1 MGRRGEGA
9 RGGNAVK
16 QLAGLLVAIL
26 LSLCASAQASTL
38 TRDEIQKYFPPPL
51 VVGQEDDK
59 LPIWPV
65 LKQEA
70 GSYDTIAYVFQS
82 NDFAPIPGFG
92 GSPPNLLIAMAP
104 DGTFIDVKV
113 LAQHEPVFVDG
124 LGPGPLNDFVQQY
137 VGMSARH
144 TIAVGRPNA
153 RQHGASP
160 TTTVDGVAMATASTR
175 IINQELL
182 SSALGVAR
190 KKLGFGGADTF
201 GLTAVAKQTPVT
213 PMTWPQLIA
222 KGYVKN
228 LHLTN
233 AAVDSAFAGT
243 AVADQSDGKADATFG
258 DTYVAELDV
267 PEIGRNVLGD
277 KLYTYLM
284 GGLAPGDHA
293 VMVLAAGPWSPMG
306 DDFVYGAIPTNIS
319 IVQSKFPV
327 TARDFA
333 IERGANG
340 MAGMPAGD
348 WTILKINQDAGFDP
362 TRLWSMTLRFTR
374 EHGQIYPVKVTREFS
389 IDYALLANLF
399 TLTKATLAPAWTDS
413 WIARKWELAIIVA
426 MLAVLVPVLV
436 RQRGLVAASRR
447 FEAFRLA
454 YLALTLGFIGWYAQA
469 QLSIVTLVGL
479 VRTTQGG
486 DLSFLLYDPPSLLL
500 WGFALVTLVDLG
512 PRHVLRLALP
522 VRRAAGAGRMAGAEA
537 EAPPGRR
544 AAAPR
549 PSAAQREICRARRY
563 PRCGC
568 RVDADCRQAC
578 RGRAVQDLDH
588 LVFRALLAVRR
599 LCDRIVGPQSFHL
612 QGLLPLSLPAW
623 GQPGTRRAPTRAELD
638 SPPRR
643 MRQPVP
649 ALQGQVPLRGDRA
662 DRQDRLSRVL
672 PVHGLRDDYPRS
684 QAMRAADPRH
694 QEAQG
699 VGANAGAGG
708 VAAVIASEAKQPR
721 GREW

>member
-1 MGRRGEGA
+1 MKHL
-9 RGGNAVK
+9 V
-16 QLAGLLVAIL
+16 GLLVGL
-26 LSLCASAQASTL
+26 FLCLGALFLGASAQASTL
-38 TRDEIQKYFPPPL
+38 TRDEIQKVFPPPL

-59 LPIWPV
+59 LPIWPI
-65 LKQEA
+65 LKQAA

-144 TIAVGRPNA
+144 TIAVGRPAA
-153 RQHGASP
+153 RQHGASNV
-160 TTTVDGVAMATASTR
+160 TTVDGVAMATASTR

-190 KKLGFGGADTF
+190 KKLGFGAADTL

-233 AAVDSAFAGT
+233 AAVDGAFAGT
-243 AVADQSDGKADATFG
+243 PVADQSDGKGDATFG

-267 PEIGRNVLGD
+267 PEIGRNILGD

-293 VMVLAAGPWSPMG
+293 LMVLAAGPWSPMG

-333 IERGANG
+333 IERGTNG

-362 TRLWSMTLRFTR
+362 TRPWSMTVRFTR

-389 IDYALLANLF
+389 IDYALPADLF
-399 TLTKATLAPAWTDS
+399 TVTHATLGPAWSDS
-413 WIARKWELAIIVA
+413 WLARKWELAIIVA
-426 MLAVLVPVLV
+426 MLAVLVPVLM
-436 RQRGLVAASRR
+436 RQRGLVAQDKR
-447 FEAFRLA
+447 FAAFRLA

-479 VRTTQGG
+479 VRTTHGG

-500 WGFALVTLVDLG
+500 WGFVLVTLVVWGRGTFCGWLCPFGALQELVAWPAQKLKLRQIVVPPRVDRALRNVKYVVLAGILVAAAVSTPTADRLVEVEPFKTSITLYFVRSWPFVVYAVGLLG
-512 PRHVLRLALP
+512 LNLFVYKGFCRYLCPLGASLALVGRLRVLDWIP
-522 VRRAAGAGRMAGAEA
+522 RRAECGSPCQLCKVKCRYGAIEPTGKIDYAECFQCMDCVTIIHDPQQCVPQILASKKRKVLVPTLEPQAA
-537 EAPPGRR
+537 E
-544 AAAPR
+544 
-549 PSAAQREICRARRY
+549 
-563 PRCGC
+563 
-568 RVDADCRQAC
+568 
-578 RGRAVQDLDH
+578 
-588 LVFRALLAVRR
+588 
-599 LCDRIVGPQSFHL
+599 
-612 QGLLPLSLPAW
+612 
-623 GQPGTRRAPTRAELD
+623 
-638 SPPRR
+638 
-643 MRQPVP
+643 
-649 ALQGQVPLRGDRA
+649 
-662 DRQDRLSRVL
+662 
-672 PVHGLRDDYPRS
+672 
-684 QAMRAADPRH
+684 
-694 QEAQG
+694 
-699 VGANAGAGG
+699 
-708 VAAVIASEAKQPR
+708 
-721 GREW
+721 

>member
-1 MGRRGEGA
+1 MR
-9 RGGNAVK
+9 
-16 QLAGLLVAIL
+16 QLVGLLVAVVLCLAAFL
-26 LSLCASAQASTL
+26 LSAQASTL
-38 TRDEIQKYFPPPL
+38 TRDEIQKVFPPPL

-59 LPIWPV
+59 LPIWPI

-153 RQHGASP
+153 RQRGASSV
-160 TTTVDGVAMATASTR
+160 TTVDGVAMATASTR

-190 KKLGFGGADTF
+190 KKLGFGAADTL
-201 GLTAVAKQTPVT
+201 GLTAVAKPTPVT
-213 PMTWPQLIA
+213 PMSWQQLLA
-222 KGYVKN
+222 KGYVKT

-233 AAVDSAFAGT
+233 ATVDRAFAGT
-243 AVADQSDGKADATFG
+243 LVADQSDGNAEATFG

-267 PEIGRNVLGD
+267 PEIGRNILGD
-277 KLYTYLM
+277 KLYAYLM

-293 VMVLAAGPWSPMG
+293 LMVLAAGPWSPMG
-306 DDFVYGAIPTNIS
+306 DDFVYGAIPNNIS

-333 IERGANG
+333 IERGTNG
-340 MAGMPAGD
+340 MEGMPAGD

-362 TRLWSMTLRFTR
+362 TRTWSMVLRFTR

-389 IDYALLANLF
+389 IDYALPADLF
-399 TLTKATLAPAWTDS
+399 TITRASRGPAWTDS
-413 WIARKWELAIIVA
+413 WVARKWELALIVV

-486 DLSFLLYDPPSLLL
+486 NLSFLLYDPPSLLL
-500 WGFALVTLVDLG
+500 WGFVLVTLVVWGRGTFCGWLCPFGALQELVAWPAQKLKLRQIVVPPRLDQALRKLKYVVLAGILVAAAVSTPTADRLVEVEPFKTSITLYFVRSWPFVVYAVGLLVLNLFVYKGFCRYLCPLG
-512 PRHVLRLALP
+512 ASLALVGRLRMLDWIP
-522 VRRAAGAGRMAGAEA
+522 RRAECGSPCQLCKVKCRYGAIE
-537 EAPPGRR
+537 
-544 AAAPR
+544 
-549 PSAAQREICRARRY
+549 
-563 PRCGC
+563 
-568 RVDADCRQAC
+568 
-578 RGRAVQDLDH
+578 
-588 LVFRALLAVRR
+588 
-599 LCDRIVGPQSFHL
+599 
-612 QGLLPLSLPAW
+612 
-623 GQPGTRRAPTRAELD
+623 PT
-638 SPPRR
+638 
-643 MRQPVP
+643 
-649 ALQGQVPLRGDRA
+649 GKI
-662 DRQDRLSRVL
+662 
-672 PVHGLRDDYPRS
+672 DYPECF
-684 QAMRAADPRH
+684 QCMDCVTIIHDPKQCVPQILAAKKRK
-694 QEAQG
+694 
-699 VGANAGAGG
+699 VL
-708 VAAVIASEAKQPR
+708 QPQL
-721 GREW
+721 EPAE